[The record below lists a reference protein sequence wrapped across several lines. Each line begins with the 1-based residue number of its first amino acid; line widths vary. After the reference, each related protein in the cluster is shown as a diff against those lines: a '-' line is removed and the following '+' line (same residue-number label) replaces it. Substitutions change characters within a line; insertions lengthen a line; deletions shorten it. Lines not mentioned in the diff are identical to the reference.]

1 MEENYLAKWID
12 DAQGYEVDD
21 PIYRQLKQ
29 VSAQLDAPAF
39 DKKAVFEQ
47 IQQRKAQRK
56 TKLVPWFIAAT
67 LILLIGLGALYLLN
81 QRSVATQ
88 VMASQSFQLPD
99 ASSVVLQSGSKLSFN
114 NLTWPISRQVHLEG
128 SAFFDVEKGKKF
140 IVKTSEGIVKVL
152 GTKFKVSTFQEL
164 LQVRCYEGR
173 VSVEKNGKSAIISA
187 GERIIIDEKG
197 QPKLMKDLDGSF
209 RSSGQKEYYLYNRK
223 LADIFTILKDIYGVK
238 ITTKVNSSKHYT
250 GSIPLYDLEK
260 TLDIISKTYQIGYQ
274 QQAENNYIFVD
285 NDPAQK

>member
-12 DAQGYEVDD
+12 DAQGFEVDD
-21 PIYRQLKQ
+21 PIYKKLKQ
-29 VSAQLDAPAF
+29 VSAQLEAPAF
-39 DKKAVFEQ
+39 DKKAVFEH

-56 TKLVPWFIAAT
+56 TRFVPWSIAAV

-81 QRSVATQ
+81 QKTVATQ
-88 VMASQSFQLPD
+88 VIASQSFQLPD
-99 ASSVVLQSGSKLSFN
+99 ASSVVLQSGSKASFN
-114 NLTWPISRQVHLEG
+114 NLTWPISRRVQLEG

-140 IVKTSEGIVKVL
+140 TVKTSEGIVEVL
-152 GTKFKVSTFQEL
+152 GTKFKVSTFLDQ

-173 VSVEKNGKSAIISA
+173 VSVENKGKSTIISA

-197 QPKLMKDLDGSF
+197 QSKLMNDLDRSF

-223 LADIFTILKDIYGVK
+223 LTEIVKILSDLYGVQ
-238 ITTKVNSSKHYT
+238 ITTKVNRSKHYT

-260 TLDIISKTYQIGYQ
+260 TLDIISKTYQIDYQ
-274 QQAENNYIFVD
+274 QQTENNYIFVD
-285 NDPAQK
+285 NDPAQE